1 MPYTARSHDENRALV
16 CKVCVKYK
24 KCVRRINEG
33 IDALIA
39 KHYQSGLD
47 HTQDDSL
54 PTGICSSCRQALSAM
69 ESGRPSKHRLP
80 APDHF
85 DYR

>member
-1 MPYTARSHDENRALV
+1 MPYTARTHDENRALV
-16 CKVCVKYK
+16 CKVCVKDK
-24 KCVRRINEG
+24 KCVRSINQE
-33 IDALIA
+33 IEALIT
-39 KHYQSGLD
+39 KHYKSGLD

-85 DYR
+85 DYG